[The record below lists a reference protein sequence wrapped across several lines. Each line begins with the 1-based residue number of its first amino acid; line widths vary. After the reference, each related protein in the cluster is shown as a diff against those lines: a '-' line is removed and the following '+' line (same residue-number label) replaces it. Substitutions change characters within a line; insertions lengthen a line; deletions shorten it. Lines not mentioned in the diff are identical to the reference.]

1 MALTHVIDTSVETRL
16 NREPVQQRL
25 LMPVARKRVGWTWLT
40 DLERGFSARGG
51 TEWEGIVGPLAVF
64 PPVEIQDG
72 DLLNALDVQRRLA
85 VKGHRGRRLPD
96 LIIAAAAARLN
107 LTVLYYDADFD
118 LIASETG
125 QKCEWVVPRG
135 TID

>member
-1 MALTHVIDTSVETRL
+1 MALTHVIDTSVASRL

-25 LMPVARKRVGWTWLT
+25 LMPVARRRMGRTRLT
-40 DLERGFSARGG
+40 DLERGFSARSG
-51 TEWEGIVGPLAVF
+51 TEWEAIVGPLAVF
-64 PPVEIQDG
+64 PPVEIRDS
-72 DLLNALDVQRRLA
+72 DLLDALDVQRRLA
-85 VKGHRGRRLPD
+85 AKGQRGRKLPD

-107 LTVLYYDADFD
+107 LTVLHYDADFD